1 MTRGGGYGILR
12 VMPARRR
19 RACPPRR
26 VFRMTEKT
34 AVILN
39 EMKNPIHSSE
49 CLLLLKAVGSFGA
62 EALRITEWGRHS
74 IFPYFDLLLDLY
86 KNFINI
92 KNTNNKKIMND
103 NEKELNLN
111 IVKRPPIVVVMG
123 HIDHGKTTL
132 LDTIRKTNIAN
143 KETGGITQNIGAYE
157 ITVSSKNEEYNN
169 RKITFIDTPGHE
181 AFTTMRSRGAKAADI
196 AILVIAADEGVKP
209 QTVEALN
216 LIKQAKIPYI
226 IALNKIDKPEANS
239 DRVKTQLAEIGVL
252 IEGWGGNVPVI
263 NISAKEGKNIEDLLE
278 LILLVS
284 DMENITAKKDG
295 PADGIIIETKFDS
308 RRGISVTAIIKNRIL
323 KIGDPIYTNSATG
336 KVKTMEDCNGYQ
348 IKEATFSSPVLLI
361 GFKEMPQVG
370 EEFFRGEKKDVDKK
384 NKEEDKINQT
394 PIIKNQKSKNN
405 LNIILKADTVGSLEA
420 MKKILSNLKLPEGL
434 EIEIISESVGDVFVS
449 DISLA
454 ENSSAIILGFQIK
467 VPKDL
472 QIIGQSKNIRI
483 YTFNIIYE
491 MEKFLKEEIEKLFQP
506 QELQLKGIVEIL
518 ATFSKKRSEQLIG
531 GKVLEGKIVKGAQVK
546 IQREENIVG
555 RGKILN
561 LQVSKVDVK
570 EITEGKEGGILIEA
584 DTDILVGDR
593 LIYQ

>member
-1 MTRGGGYGILR
+1 
-12 VMPARRR
+12 
-19 RACPPRR
+19 
-26 VFRMTEKT
+26 MTEKT

-196 AILVIAADEGVKP
+196 AILIIAADEGVKP

-216 LIKQAKIPYI
+216 LIQQAKIPYI

-308 RRGISVTAIIKNRIL
+308 RRGISVTAIIKNGIL

>member
-1 MTRGGGYGILR
+1 M
-12 VMPARRR
+12 
-19 RACPPRR
+19 
-26 VFRMTEKT
+26 
-34 AVILN
+34 
-39 EMKNPIHSSE
+39 
-49 CLLLLKAVGSFGA
+49 
-62 EALRITEWGRHS
+62 
-74 IFPYFDLLLDLY
+74 
-86 KNFINI
+86 
-92 KNTNNKKIMND
+92 NNDK
-103 NEKELNLN
+103 KELNLN

-132 LDTIRKTNIAN
+132 LDTIRKTNVAN

-181 AFTTMRSRGAKAADI
+181 AFTTMRLRGTKAADI
-196 AILVIAADEGVKP
+196 AILIIAADEGVKP
-209 QTVEALN
+209 QTVEALH
-216 LIKQAKIPYI
+216 LIQQAKIPYI
-226 IALNKIDKPEANS
+226 IALNKIDKPEANPNQ
-239 DRVKTQLAEIGVL
+239 VKTQLAEIGVL
-252 IEGWGGNVPVI
+252 VEGWGGNVPVI

-278 LILLVS
+278 LILLMA

-308 RRGISVTAIIKNRIL
+308 RRGNSVTAIIKNGIL
-323 KIGDPIYTNSATG
+323 KVGDLIYSDSATG
-336 KVKTMEDCNGYQ
+336 KVKTMEDCNGCQ

-370 EEFFRGEKKDVDKK
+370 EEFFVGERKDIDKK
-384 NKEEDKINQT
+384 SKEEEKTNQASM
-394 PIIKNQKSKNN
+394 IKNQKSKNN
-405 LNIILKADTVGSLEA
+405 LNIILKADTIGSLEA

-434 EIEIISESVGDVFVS
+434 EIEIISESIGDVFVS

-483 YTFNIIYE
+483 YIFNIVYE
-491 MEKFLKEEIEKLFQP
+491 MEKFLKEEMEKLFQP
-506 QELQLKGIVEIL
+506 QELPPKGIVEIL

-531 GKVLEGKIVKGAQVK
+531 GKVLKGKIVKGAQVK
-546 IQREENIVG
+546 IQREENIIG

-570 EITEGKEGGILIEA
+570 EMIEGKEGGILIEA
-584 DTDILVGDR
+584 DADILVGDK
-593 LIYQ
+593 LIY

>member
-196 AILVIAADEGVKP
+196 AILIIAADEGVKP

-216 LIKQAKIPYI
+216 LIQQAKIPYI

-308 RRGISVTAIIKNRIL
+308 RRGISVTAIIKNGIL